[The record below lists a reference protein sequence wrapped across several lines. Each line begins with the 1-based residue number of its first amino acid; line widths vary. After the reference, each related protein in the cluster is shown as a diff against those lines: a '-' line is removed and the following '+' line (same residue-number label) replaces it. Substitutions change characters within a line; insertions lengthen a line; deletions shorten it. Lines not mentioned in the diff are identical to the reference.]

1 MAPRFRF
8 RWDQEGCHLRERVR
22 ALVLSGGG
30 GRGAYEL
37 GVFKAFMERG
47 RRFDLI
53 SGTSV
58 GAITAAA
65 IASGLTMP
73 ELEAMWGRMHQFRVM
88 QPRGDLWAFPKWTH
102 LMYTKP
108 LLKFLEHEIDFEAIQ
123 RSPTEVRVSA
133 VDVGTGDIRVFT
145 NMELTPSRLLASA
158 SIPILFPMV
167 EDGGRHYWDGGT
179 VVNTPLRPAIEAGAT
194 EITCVLLSPV
204 GARELPPPTNLWEA
218 LARVTD
224 LRMMGNLK
232 EDVMHAEFIN
242 GLVAAGT
249 ADPTWHHIDFH
260 IVSPKET
267 LGLTTILNFD
277 SRLASRLIDRG
288 YADAKEFL
296 AAELAD
302 HRIEV
307 RVREEIAEA
316 EAREV
321 EAKPRFWGEIAG
333 TDF

>member
-1 MAPRFRF
+1 MADPM
-8 RWDQEGCHLRERVR
+8 R

-58 GAITAAA
+58 GAITGAA

-73 ELEAMWGRMHQFRVM
+73 ELEAMWGRMHQFKVM
-88 QPRGDLWAFPKWTH
+88 QPRGDVWMLAKWTH

-108 LLKFLEHEIDFEAIQ
+108 LLAFIEREIDFSAIQ
-123 RSPTEVRVSA
+123 RSPTELRISA

-145 NMELTPSRLLASA
+145 NMEITPKRLLASA
-158 SIPILFPMV
+158 SIPLLFPMV
-167 EDGGRHYWDGGT
+167 EDEGRHYWDGGT
-179 VVNTPLRPAIEAGAT
+179 VVNTPLQPAIEAGAND
-194 EITCVLLSPV
+194 ITCVLLSPV
-204 GARELPPPTNLWEA
+204 GARELPPPANLWEA
-218 LARVTD
+218 LSRFTD

-232 EDVMHAEFIN
+232 EDLRHAEFIN
-242 GLVAAGT
+242 GLVASGT

-260 IVSPKET
+260 VVSPPQT

-277 SRLASRLIDRG
+277 ARLASRLIASGHRDG
-288 YADAKEFL
+288 LAFL
-296 AAELAD
+296 DSAMQD

-307 RVREEIAEA
+307 RVRQEIHEA
-316 EAREV
+316 EKREE
-321 EAKPRFWGEIAG
+321 EAAPRFWGEIAG

>member
-1 MAPRFRF
+1 MK
-8 RWDQEGCHLRERVR
+8 

-47 RRFDLI
+47 HRFDLI

-58 GAITAAA
+58 GAITGAA

-73 ELEAMWGRMHQFRVM
+73 ELEAMWSRMHQFKVM
-88 QPRGDLWAFPKWTH
+88 QPRGDVWAIPRWTH

-108 LLKFLEHEIDFEAIQ
+108 LMAFIEREIDFEAIQ
-123 RSPTEVRVSA
+123 HSPTELRVSA

-145 NMELTPSRLLASA
+145 NMELTPKRLLASA

-167 EDGGRHYWDGGT
+167 EDEGRHYWDGGT
-179 VVNTPLRPAIEAGAT
+179 VVNTPLRPAIEAGAI

-204 GARELPPPTNLWEA
+204 GARELPPPANLWEA
-218 LARVTD
+218 IGRFTD

-232 EDVMHAEFIN
+232 EDITHAEFIN
-242 GLVAAGT
+242 SLVASGT

-260 IVSPKET
+260 VVSPHES

-277 SRLASRLIDRG
+277 SRLAAKLIKKGHDDG
-288 YADAKEFL
+288 LAFL
-296 AAELAD
+296 VMDKRE

-307 RVREEIAEA
+307 RAREEIQEA
-316 EAREV
+316 ADREEV
-321 EAKPRFWGEIAG
+321 AKPRFWGEIAG

>member
-1 MAPRFRF
+1 M
-8 RWDQEGCHLRERVR
+8 VR

-58 GAITAAA
+58 GAITGAA

-73 ELEAMWGRMHQFRVM
+73 ELEAMWGRMHQFKVM
-88 QPRGDLWAFPKWTH
+88 QPRGDLWALPKWTH

-108 LLKFLEHEIDFEAIQ
+108 LMDFIEREIDFDAIK
-123 RSPTEVRVSA
+123 RSPTELRVSA
-133 VDVGTGDIRVFT
+133 VDVGNGDIRVFT
-145 NMELTPSRLLASA
+145 NMELTPKRLLASA
-158 SIPILFPMV
+158 SIPVLFPMV
-167 EDGGRHYWDGGT
+167 EDEGRHYWDGGT

-204 GARELPPPTNLWEA
+204 GARELPPPSNLWESI
-218 LARVTD
+218 ARYTD

-232 EDVMHAEFIN
+232 EDILHAEFIN
-242 GLVAAGT
+242 GLVAGGT

-260 IVSPKET
+260 VVSPRHT

-277 SRLASRLIDRG
+277 SRLATRLIEQGHVDG
-288 YADAKEFL
+288 LHFL
-296 AAELAD
+296 DHGMED
-302 HRIEV
+302 HRVEI
-307 RVREEIAEA
+307 RAREEIFEA
-316 EAREV
+316 GVREA
-321 EAKPRFWGEIAG
+321 EAKPRFWGELAG

>member
-1 MAPRFRF
+1 MK
-8 RWDQEGCHLRERVR
+8 

-37 GVFKAFMERG
+37 GVFKAFMERQ

-58 GAITAAA
+58 GAITGAA

-73 ELEAMWGRMHQFRVM
+73 ELEAMWGRMHQFKVM
-88 QPRGDLWAFPKWTH
+88 QPRGDVWMLAKWTH
-102 LMYTKP
+102 LMYTRP
-108 LLKFLEHEIDFEAIQ
+108 LLQFIEREIDFEAIKH
-123 RSPTEVRVSA
+123 SPTELRVCA
-133 VDVGTGDIRVFT
+133 VDVGNGDIRVFT
-145 NMELTPSRLLASA
+145 NMELTPKRLLASA
-158 SIPILFPMV
+158 SIPVLFPMV

-204 GARELPPPTNLWEA
+204 GARELPPPTNMWETI
-218 LARVTD
+218 ARYTD

-232 EDVMHAEFIN
+232 EDILHAEFIN
-242 GLVAAGT
+242 SLVAAGT
-249 ADPTWHHIDFH
+249 ADPAWHHIDFH
-260 IVSPKET
+260 VVSPATT
-267 LGLTTILNFD
+267 LGVTTILNFD
-277 SRLASRLIDRG
+277 ARLATRLIERG
-288 YADAKEFL
+288 HADGRAFL
-296 AAELAD
+296 GGEMRD

-307 RVREEIAEA
+307 RVRAELKEA
-316 EAREV
+316 VAREV
-321 EAKPRFWGEIAG
+321 EAKPRFWGELAG

>member
-1 MAPRFRF
+1 
-8 RWDQEGCHLRERVR
+8 VR

-37 GVFKAFMERG
+37 GVYKAFVERH
-47 RRFDLI
+47 RTFDLM

-65 IASGLTMP
+65 IASGYGVD
-73 ELEAMWGRMHQFRVM
+73 ELDALWGRMHNFHVM
-88 QPRGDLWAFPKWTH
+88 QPRGDIWRLPSWTH

-108 LLKFLEHEIDFEAIQ
+108 LLQFIEREIDFEAIR
-123 RSPTEVRVSA
+123 RSPIELRVSA

-145 NMELTPSRLLASA
+145 NMELNAKRLLASA

-167 EDGGRHYWDGGT
+167 EDEGRHYWDGGT

-194 EITCVLLSPV
+194 EIVCVLLSPV
-204 GARELPPPTNLWEA
+204 GARELPPPANFWEA
-218 LARVTD
+218 VARMTD

-232 EDVMHAEFIN
+232 EDVKHAEFIN
-242 GLVAAGT
+242 SLVESGT

-277 SRLASRLIDRG
+277 SKLARRLIDWG
-288 YADAKEFL
+288 YRDGL
-296 AAELAD
+296 AYLDGDRAE
-302 HRIEV
+302 HRVEV
-307 RVREEIAEA
+307 QARVELKEA
-316 EAREV
+316 EARES
-321 EAKPRFWGEIAG
+321 RFWQEIPG

>member
-1 MAPRFRF
+1 M
-8 RWDQEGCHLRERVR
+8 R

-37 GVFKAFMERG
+37 GVFKAFMERQ

-73 ELEAMWGRMHQFRVM
+73 ELEAMWSRMHQFKVM
-88 QPRGDLWAFPKWTH
+88 QPRGDVWAFPKWTH

-108 LLKFLEHEIDFEAIQ
+108 LLRFLEKEIDFEAIQ

-145 NMELTPSRLLASA
+145 NMELTANRLLASA
-158 SIPILFPMV
+158 SIPFLFPMV
-167 EDGGRHYWDGGT
+167 LDGGRHYWDGGT
-179 VVNTPLRPAIEAGAT
+179 VVNTPLRPAIEAGAE

-204 GARELPPPTNLWEA
+204 GARDLPPPTNLWET
-218 LARVTD
+218 LARLTD

-232 EDVMHAEFIN
+232 EDIMHAEFIN

-277 SRLASRLIDRG
+277 ARLAARLIERG
-288 YADAKEFL
+288 HADGLDFL
-296 AAELAD
+296 DAESRD

-307 RVREEIAEA
+307 RVRQEIEEAN
-316 EAREV
+316 ARE
-321 EAKPRFWGEIAG
+321 ETAKPRFWGELAG

>member
-1 MAPRFRF
+1 
-8 RWDQEGCHLRERVR
+8 
-22 ALVLSGGG
+22 
-30 GRGAYEL
+30 
-37 GVFKAFMERG
+37 MERG

-58 GAITAAA
+58 GAITGAA

-73 ELEAMWGRMHQFRVM
+73 ELESMWGRMHQFKVM
-88 QPRGDLWAFPKWTH
+88 QPRGDVWAIHTWTH

-108 LLKFLEHEIDFEAIQ
+108 LLRFIEKEIDFEAIQ
-123 RSPTEVRVSA
+123 RSPTELRVSA
-133 VDVGTGDIRVFT
+133 VDIGNGDIRVFT
-145 NMELTPSRLLASA
+145 NMELTAKRLLASA
-158 SIPILFPMV
+158 SIPVLFPMV

-179 VVNTPLRPAIEAGAT
+179 VVNTPLRPALEAGAT

-204 GARELPPPTNLWEA
+204 GARELPPPHNLWEA
-218 LARVTD
+218 IGRFTD

-232 EDVMHAEFIN
+232 EDITHAEFIN
-242 GLVAAGT
+242 GLVASGT

-260 IVSPKET
+260 VVSPT
-267 LGLTTILNFD
+267 ASLGITTILNFD
-277 SRLASRLIDRG
+277 ARMAAKLIEQGHHDG
-288 YADAKEFL
+288 LKFL
-296 AAELAD
+296 DTGGQD

-307 RVREEIAEA
+307 RAREEIQEAAVREE
-316 EAREV
+316 

>member
-1 MAPRFRF
+1 
-8 RWDQEGCHLRERVR
+8 
-22 ALVLSGGG
+22 VLSGGG

-37 GVFKAFMERG
+37 GVFKAFMERQ

-58 GAITAAA
+58 GAITGAA

-73 ELEAMWGRMHQFRVM
+73 ELEAMWSRMHQFKVM
-88 QPRGDLWAFPKWTH
+88 QPRGDVWAIHKWTH

-108 LLKFLEHEIDFEAIQ
+108 LLAFIEREIDFEAIKH
-123 RSPTEVRVSA
+123 SPTELRVCA
-133 VDVGTGDIRVFT
+133 VDVGNGDIRVFT
-145 NMELTPSRLLASA
+145 NMELTPKRLLASA
-158 SIPILFPMV
+158 SIPLLFPMV
-167 EDGGRHYWDGGT
+167 EDDGRHYWDGGT

-204 GARELPPPTNLWEA
+204 GARELAPPTNMWDTIS
-218 LARVTD
+218 RYTD

-232 EDVMHAEFIN
+232 EDILHAEFIN
-242 GLVAAGT
+242 SLVAAGT

-260 IVSPKET
+260 VVSPPVT

-277 SRLASRLIDRG
+277 ARLATRLIERG
-288 YADAKEFL
+288 HADGRSFL
-296 AAELAD
+296 DGEMRD

-307 RVREEIAEA
+307 RVRAEIAEA
-316 EAREV
+316 SAREEV
-321 EAKPRFWGEIAG
+321 ARPRFWGELAG

>member
-1 MAPRFRF
+1 MP
-8 RWDQEGCHLRERVR
+8 LK

-30 GRGAYEL
+30 GRGAYEM
-37 GVFKAFMERG
+37 GVFKAFMERQ

-58 GAITAAA
+58 GAITGAA

-73 ELEAMWGRMHQFRVM
+73 ELEAMWGRMHQFKVM
-88 QPRGDLWAFPKWTH
+88 QPRGDIWALPKWTH

-108 LLKFLEHEIDFEAIQ
+108 LLEFIRKEIDFEAIQ
-123 RSPTEVRVSA
+123 RSPTELRVSA
-133 VDVGTGDIRVFT
+133 VDIGNGDIRVFT
-145 NMELTPSRLLASA
+145 NMELTPKRLLASA
-158 SIPILFPMV
+158 SIPLLFPMV

-218 LARVTD
+218 IARYTD

-232 EDVMHAEFIN
+232 EDITHAEFIN
-242 GLVAAGT
+242 SLVASGT

-260 IVSPKET
+260 VVSPSTT

-277 SRLASRLIDRG
+277 ARLAARLIEQGHHDG
-288 YADAKEFL
+288 LKFL
-296 AAELAD
+296 DTGRQD

-307 RVREEIAEA
+307 RAREEMQEA
-316 EAREV
+316 VVREV
-321 EAKPRFWGEIAG
+321 EAKPRFWGELAG

>member
-1 MAPRFRF
+1 
-8 RWDQEGCHLRERVR
+8 LK

-37 GVFKAFMERG
+37 GVFRAFMERG

-58 GAITAAA
+58 GAITGAA

-73 ELEAMWGRMHQFRVM
+73 ELEAMWGRMHQFKVM
-88 QPRGDLWAFPKWTH
+88 QPRGDIWALPSWTH

-108 LLKFLEHEIDFEAIQ
+108 LLQFIEREIDFEAIQ
-123 RSPTEVRVSA
+123 RSPTELRVSA
-133 VDVGTGDIRVFT
+133 VDVGTGDIKVFT
-145 NMELTPSRLLASA
+145 NMEITPKRLLASA
-158 SIPILFPMV
+158 SIPVLFPMV

-204 GARELPPPTNLWEA
+204 GARELPPPANLWEA
-218 LARVTD
+218 IARYTD

-232 EDVMHAEFIN
+232 EDIMHAEFIN

-249 ADPTWHHIDFH
+249 ADPAWHHIDFH
-260 IVSPKET
+260 VVSPHET

-277 SRLASRLIDRG
+277 SRLATRLITQGHR
-288 YADAKEFL
+288 DALEFL
-296 AAELAD
+296 DTGMQD

-307 RVREEIAEA
+307 RVKEEKEEAAAREE
-316 EAREV
+316 V
-321 EAKPRFWGEIAG
+321 AKPRFWGELAG

>member
-1 MAPRFRF
+1 MK
-8 RWDQEGCHLRERVR
+8 

-47 RRFDLI
+47 HRFDLI

-58 GAITAAA
+58 GAVTGAA

-73 ELEAMWGRMHQFRVM
+73 ELEAMWGRMHQFKVM
-88 QPRGDLWAFPKWTH
+88 QPRGDLWNLPRWTH

-108 LLKFLEHEIDFEAIQ
+108 LMQFIEREIDFEAIQ
-123 RSPTEVRVSA
+123 RSPTELRVSA

-145 NMELTPSRLLASA
+145 NMEITPKRLLASA

-167 EDGGRHYWDGGT
+167 EDSGRHYWDGGT

-204 GARELPPPTNLWEA
+204 GARELPPPINLWESI
-218 LARVTD
+218 ARFTD

-232 EDVMHAEFIN
+232 EDITHAEFIN
-242 GLVAAGT
+242 SLVASGT

-260 IVSPKET
+260 VVSPHET

-277 SRLASRLIDRG
+277 SRLATRLVKLGHEDG
-288 YADAKEFL
+288 LGFL
-296 AAELAD
+296 ATDRQD

-307 RVREEIAEA
+307 RAREEMQEA
-316 EAREV
+316 AAREV
-321 EAKPRFWGEIAG
+321 VAKPRFWGEIAG

>member
-1 MAPRFRF
+1 MAPR
-8 RWDQEGCHLRERVR
+8 LRPVR

-58 GAITAAA
+58 GAITGAA

-88 QPRGDLWAFPKWTH
+88 QPRGDVWALPSWTH

-108 LLKFLEHEIDFEAIQ
+108 LLKFIEREIDFDAIKH
-123 RSPTEVRVSA
+123 SPTELRVSA
-133 VDVGTGDIRVFT
+133 VDVGNGDIRVFT
-145 NMELTPSRLLASA
+145 NMELTPKRLLASA

-167 EDGGRHYWDGGT
+167 EDEGRHFWDGGT
-179 VVNTPLRPAIEAGAT
+179 VVNTPLRPAIEAGAS

-218 LARVTD
+218 IARYTD

-232 EDVMHAEFIN
+232 EDIMHAEFIN

-260 IVSPKET
+260 VVSPSET

-277 SRLASRLIDRG
+277 ARLATRLIQQGHDDG
-288 YADAKEFL
+288 LAFL
-296 AAELAD
+296 AGEMNE

-307 RVREEIAEA
+307 RVREELAEA
-316 EAREV
+316 AAREV
-321 EAKPRFWGEIAG
+321 EARPRFWGELAG

>member
-1 MAPRFRF
+1 
-8 RWDQEGCHLRERVR
+8 LK

-58 GAITAAA
+58 GAITGAA

-88 QPRGDLWAFPKWTH
+88 QPRGDIWAFPKWTH

-108 LLKFLEHEIDFEAIQ
+108 LLQFIEREIDFEAIQ
-123 RSPTEVRVSA
+123 RSPTELRVSA
-133 VDVGTGDIRVFT
+133 VDVGTGDIKVFT
-145 NMELTPSRLLASA
+145 NMEITPRRLLASA
-158 SIPILFPMV
+158 SIPVLFPMV

-218 LARVTD
+218 IARYTD

-232 EDVMHAEFIN
+232 EDIMHAEFIN
-242 GLVAAGT
+242 SLVAAGT

-260 IVSPKET
+260 VVSPHET

-277 SRLASRLIDRG
+277 ARMATRLIKEG
-288 YADAKEFL
+288 HEDALGFL
-296 AAELAD
+296 DSSMND

-307 RVREEIAEA
+307 RVKEEIKEAAVREE
-316 EAREV
+316 V
-321 EAKPRFWGEIAG
+321 AKPRFWGELAG

>member
-1 MAPRFRF
+1 M
-8 RWDQEGCHLRERVR
+8 R

-58 GAITAAA
+58 GAITGGA

-73 ELEAMWGRMHQFRVM
+73 ELEAMWGRMHQFKVM
-88 QPRGDLWAFPKWTH
+88 QPRVDVWSLPTWTH

-108 LLKFLEHEIDFEAIQ
+108 LQKFIEREIDFEAIQ
-123 RSPTEVRVSA
+123 RSPTELRISA
-133 VDVGTGDIRVFT
+133 VDVCTGDIRVFT
-145 NMELTPSRLLASA
+145 NMEITPTRMLASA

-167 EDGGRHYWDGGT
+167 PDGGRHYWDGGT

-204 GARELPPPTNLWEA
+204 GARELPPPRNLWEA
-218 LARVTD
+218 IARLTD
-224 LRMMGNLK
+224 LRLMGNLK

-249 ADPTWHHIDFH
+249 ADPAWHHIDFH
-260 IVSPKET
+260 VVSPEQT

-277 SRLASRLIDRG
+277 SRMATRLIETG
-288 YADAKEFL
+288 YEDGLTFLDAGM
-296 AAELAD
+296 AD
-302 HRIEV
+302 HRVELRV
-307 RVREEIAEA
+307 KEEMKEAEVREEI
-316 EAREV
+316 
-321 EAKPRFWGEIAG
+321 AKPRFWGELAG

>member
-1 MAPRFRF
+1 M
-8 RWDQEGCHLRERVR
+8 VK

-58 GAITAAA
+58 GAITGAA

-73 ELEAMWGRMHQFRVM
+73 ELEGMWGRMHTLQVM
-88 QPRGDLWAFPKWTH
+88 QPRADVWALPRWTH
-102 LMYTKP
+102 LVHTKP
-108 LLKFLEHEIDFEAIQ
+108 LLRFIEREIDFEAIR
-123 RSPTEVRVSA
+123 RSPTELRVSA
-133 VDVGTGDIRVFT
+133 VDIGNGDIRVFT
-145 NMELTPSRLLASA
+145 NMELTPQRLLATA

-204 GARELPPPTNLWEA
+204 GARELPPPQNLWEA
-218 LARVTD
+218 VSRFAD

-232 EDVMHAEFIN
+232 EDIMHAEFIN
-242 GLVAAGT
+242 GLVASGT

-260 IVSPKET
+260 VVYPRQA
-267 LGLTTILNFD
+267 LGLTTLLNFD
-277 SRLASRLIDRG
+277 SRLAARLIDQGHRDG
-288 YADAKEFL
+288 LAFLDAGM
-296 AAELAD
+296 AD
-302 HRIEV
+302 HRLEV
-307 RVREEIAEA
+307 RAREEMVEAEVREA
-316 EAREV
+316 V
-321 EAKPRFWGEIAG
+321 AKPRFWGELAG

>member
-1 MAPRFRF
+1 M
-8 RWDQEGCHLRERVR
+8 VR

-37 GVFKAFMERG
+37 GVFKAFMERS

-58 GAITAAA
+58 GAITGAAV
-65 IASGLTMP
+65 ASGLTMP
-73 ELEAMWGRMHQFRVM
+73 ELEAMWSRMHQFKVM
-88 QPRGDLWAFPKWTH
+88 QPRGDIWTLPKWTH

-108 LLKFLEHEIDFEAIQ
+108 LLQFIEREIDFEAI
-123 RSPTEVRVSA
+123 RHSPTELRVSA
-133 VDVGTGDIRVFT
+133 VDVGNGDIRVFT
-145 NMELTPSRLLASA
+145 NMELTPKRLLASA
-158 SIPILFPMV
+158 SIPILFPMI
-167 EDGGRHYWDGGT
+167 EDDGRHYWDGGT

-204 GARELPPPTNLWEA
+204 GARELPPPANLWEA
-218 LARVTD
+218 IARLTD

-232 EDVMHAEFIN
+232 EDIRHAEFIN
-242 GLVAAGT
+242 GLVASGT

-260 IVSPKET
+260 VVSPHDT

-277 SRLASRLIDRG
+277 SRLATRLIEKGHEDG
-288 YADAKEFL
+288 LAFL
-296 AAELAD
+296 D
-302 HRIEV
+302 SGMIDNRIEV
-307 RVREEIAEA
+307 RVREELAEA
-316 EAREV
+316 EARET
-321 EAKPRFWGEIAG
+321 EAKPRFWGELAG